1 MTIRTRSGTVGCM
14 ERLASLR
21 SAARQHRYAT
31 DALLATALAV
41 SALLE
46 LWTNPEMSPRG
57 VLAPCSL
64 AMTVA
69 VAWRR
74 RGPPLAVIVARL
86 GVAAPRST
94 ARGDRRESGRGG
106 AGVAHRR
113 GVGAPGPDHRGGRRL
128 VLGGGARG

>member
-74 RGPPLAVIVARL
+74 RAPLLAVIVASL
-86 GVAAPRST
+86 GAAAQALLTDAASAPLAPTIGVGVVLYSVG
-94 ARGDRRESGRGG
+94 AHGERRQALAGG
-106 AGVAHRR
+106 ATA
-113 GVGAPGPDHRGGRRL
+113 L
-128 VLGGGARG
+128 